1 MFFRD
6 ILKRRFPMTCSER
19 IRELREDTGINQTFV
34 AGLLTVSQKSYSD
47 MELGKVRIT
56 IDNLLILAKYY
67 NVSLDYISGASN
79 RKSCFPKQ

>member
-1 MFFRD
+1 
-6 ILKRRFPMTCSER
+6 MTCSER